1 MKIILLGAPGSGKG
15 TQAQFITQRYNIPRI
30 ATGDM
35 LRTEVAQQTS
45 LGLMI
50 KSIVQKGQLVSDS
63 IVIKLVQQRI
73 SQSDCKQGF
82 LLDGFPRTLDQ
93 AKALTDSAIVI
104 DYVIELSV
112 SAAVLIHRLSGRRIH
127 PASGRVY
134 HVDHHPPRVSGLDDE
149 TGEILIQR
157 EDDRLETIGKRLE
170 IYQKQTAPLINYY
183 QSLSQNNRDTRYRSI
198 DADQPIEK
206 VRDQIFSALDAN
218 NFTIS

>member
-35 LRTEVAQQTS
+35 LRTEVAQQTPLS
-45 LGLMI
+45 SVI
-50 KSIVQKGQLVSDS
+50 KSILHKGQLVSDL

-82 LLDGFPRTLDQ
+82 LLDGFPRTLAQ
-93 AKALTDSAIVI
+93 AKALTAQAIVI

-112 SAAVLIHRLSGRRIH
+112 STAVLIHRLSGRRIH
-127 PASGRVY
+127 PESGRVY
-134 HVDHHPPRVSGLDDE
+134 HIDHHPPRVSGFDDE
-149 TGEILIQR
+149 TGETLIQR
-157 EDDRLETIGKRLE
+157 EDDRLETIQKRLE
-170 IYQKQTAPLINYY
+170 IYQQQAEPLISYY
-183 QSLSQNNRDTRYRSI
+183 QSLEKNNIGTKCRSI

-206 VRDQIFSALDAN
+206 VRDQIFSNLDSL
-218 NFTIS
+218 I